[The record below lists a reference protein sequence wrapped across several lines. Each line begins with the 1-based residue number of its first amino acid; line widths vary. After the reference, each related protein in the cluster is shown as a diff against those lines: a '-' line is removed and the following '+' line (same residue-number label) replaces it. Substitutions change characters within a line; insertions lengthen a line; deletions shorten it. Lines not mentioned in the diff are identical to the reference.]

1 MKTLRTLL
9 PGILLAFV
17 LGPATMS
24 SAAAAPAADDN
35 LEYFPASAAAPFSR
49 AVRVDHTL
57 YLSGQIGARPDGT
70 LPADFDEQARQV
82 MDNIAATLKS
92 FGLGMDRVAKCTVMM
107 ADMSNWQRFNAIY
120 VTYFQPGHLPARSAF
135 GASGLAMG
143 AALEVECI
151 AALPEKK

>member
-1 MKTLRTLL
+1 MKSRFKFL
-9 PGILLAFV
+9 PAILLASA
-17 LGPATMS
+17 LAPASMAT
-24 SAAAAPAADDN
+24 AAAADN

-82 MDNIAATLKS
+82 MDNIQATLKS
-92 FGLGMDRVAKCTVMM
+92 FNLGMDRVAKCTVMM
-107 ADMSNWQRFNAIY
+107 ADMANWKRFNAIY
-120 VTYFQPGHLPARSAF
+120 VGYFQSGHLPARSAF

-143 AALEVECI
+143 AALEVECV
-151 AALPEKK
+151 AVFPEKS